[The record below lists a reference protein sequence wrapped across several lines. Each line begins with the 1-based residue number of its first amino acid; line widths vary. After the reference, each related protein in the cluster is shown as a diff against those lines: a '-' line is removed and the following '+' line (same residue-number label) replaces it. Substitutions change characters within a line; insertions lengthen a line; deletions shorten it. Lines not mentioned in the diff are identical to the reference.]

1 MFDFF
6 PGTDKRFKS
15 TIGSKYSGDFY
26 IYTLEWTPDK
36 LVWKINDT
44 VAYTCTTDVPR
55 EPMYIGFSGGLDKP
69 VNSMTSMEIDWVRV
83 YQPRK

>member
-6 PGTDKRFKS
+6 ANTEKRVKYS
-15 TIGSKYSGDFY
+15 IGSKYANDFF

-44 VAYTCTTDVPR
+44 VAFTCTSDVPQ
-55 EPMYIGFSGGLDKP
+55 EPMYVILSGGLDKP
-69 VNSMTSMEIDWVRV
+69 INSMTTMEIDWVRV
-83 YQPRK
+83 YQPI